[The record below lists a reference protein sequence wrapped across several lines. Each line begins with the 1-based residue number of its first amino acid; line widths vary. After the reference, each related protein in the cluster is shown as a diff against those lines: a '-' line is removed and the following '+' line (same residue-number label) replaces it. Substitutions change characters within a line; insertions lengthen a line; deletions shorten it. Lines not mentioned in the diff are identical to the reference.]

1 MTHADR
7 YATKT
12 IVVAVPC
19 PECGGETLERTYIP
33 TLGSMNGD
41 VRCDKCGFEDS
52 YVASLASAMP
62 ADPLPMGFVVR
73 PMPSTFLLDIEES
86 KKNRAIKITWIQRV
100 AYRITWIQH
109 LAHFF
114 TMFFSAM
121 TRVLSP
127 ERRPVVLSSRPRP
140 LARPRAIHRRLA
152 SVVGRP

>member
-7 YATKT
+7 YAAKT

-19 PECGGETLERTYIP
+19 PKCGGETLERTYIP
-33 TLGSMNGD
+33 VLGSMNGD
-41 VRCDKCGFEDS
+41 VRCEKCGFEDS

-86 KKNRAIKITWIQRV
+86 KKNRAIKITWLQRV
-100 AYRITWIQH
+100 AY
-109 LAHFF
+109 FF

-121 TRVLSP
+121 SRALSP
-127 ERRPVVLSSRPRP
+127 ARRPLTLSSRPRP

-152 SVVGRP
+152 SVIGRP